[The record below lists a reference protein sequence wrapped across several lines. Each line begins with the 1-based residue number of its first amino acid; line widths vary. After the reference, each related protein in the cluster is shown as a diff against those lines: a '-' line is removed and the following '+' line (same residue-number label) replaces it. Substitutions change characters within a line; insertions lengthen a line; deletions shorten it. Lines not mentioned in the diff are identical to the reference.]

1 MIKIPKKQNIQQT
14 NPEDPTR
21 RYYQPFL
28 RHFYIK
34 RLEMALSCLPP
45 KKTARYGSI
54 LDIGYGGGIFF
65 SELYQRCEKLYGL
78 DTFGEEGERKVRDM
92 MEKEKINAELST
104 GSMTKMPFQDN
115 FFDVIF
121 CISALEH
128 LEPKELETAI
138 LEIKRIAKDDGLI
151 ILGFPSGRK
160 LMQTYCMLVQRNL
173 HFDFHRSSHEMI
185 IKNAN
190 KYLKIEKIKSFFK
203 FLPIY
208 YVLKCRKQTIV

>member
-1 MIKIPKKQNIQQT
+1 MKIPKKQNIQQT

-28 RHFYIK
+28 RHFYLK

-45 KKTARYGSI
+45 PVEKTKPYGSI

-65 SELYQRCEKLYGL
+65 PELHKRCEKLYGL
-78 DTFGEEGERKVRDM
+78 DTFGEDGKRKVRDM
-92 MEKEKINAELST
+92 MAKEKINAELFT
-104 GSMTKMPFQDN
+104 GSVIKMPFQDN

-128 LEPKELETAI
+128 LEPNEMEKSI
-138 LEIKRIAKDDGLI
+138 LEIKRVAKNNGLI

-173 HFDFHRSSHEMI
+173 HFDFHRSSHELI

-190 KYLKIEKIKSFFK
+190 KHLKIKEIKHFFK

-208 YVLKCRKQTIV
+208 YVLKCEK